1 MKKFV
6 SVVLAIIMVG
16 LVVLLCINISIKSM
30 AAKTV
35 SNAVVA
41 NETTDQIQQVIT
53 ENFPNVTDDQIQQIQ
68 EVIST
73 SSSINSFTDD
83 LLNQIT
89 EATLNGEQVDTASIM
104 NQLSQVFVDNVDQI
118 EQVIDQDIT
127 DEQIQIV
134 QERLTDQNGALQ
146 TKINEVV
153 DSVQSGSTSTTEFL
167 QTYQTVS
174 SMAVRIGCIIG
185 IIVCIV
191 LIGLLNRSLYDWSI
205 YAGVAAIVSAIIIG
219 LFAPLVV
226 NAIEFTIGLRVL
238 NMSIDIPVSMLRVE
252 GIVLGVIG
260 IILIVAY
267 IILSRKFPKYECFPE
282 AGRCHGCLH
291 AGWLLQCK
299 R

>member
-89 EATLNGEQVDTASIM
+89 EATLNGEQVDTVSIM
-104 NQLSQVFVDNVDQI
+104 NQLSQVFVDNVAQI
-118 EQVIDQDIT
+118 EQIIDQDIT

-205 YAGVAAIVSAIIIG
+205 YAGVVAIVSAIIIG

-267 IILSRKFPKYECFPE
+267 IILSRKFPKYE
-282 AGRCHGCLH
+282 RSYY
-291 AGWLLQCK
+291 
-299 R
+299 

>member
-89 EATLNGEQVDTASIM
+89 EATLNGEQVDTVSIM
-104 NQLSQVFVDNVDQI
+104 NQLSKVFVDNVAQI

-174 SMAVRIGCIIG
+174 SMAVRISCIIG

-205 YAGVAAIVSAIIIG
+205 YAGVVAIVSAIIIG

-267 IILSRKFPKYECFPE
+267 IILSRKFPKYE
-282 AGRCHGCLH
+282 RSYY
-291 AGWLLQCK
+291 
-299 R
+299 

>member
-104 NQLSQVFVDNVDQI
+104 NQLSQVFVDNVAQI

-267 IILSRKFPKYECFPE
+267 IILSRKFPKCE
-282 AGRCHGCLH
+282 
-291 AGWLLQCK
+291 K
-299 R
+299 

>member
-104 NQLSQVFVDNVDQI
+104 SQLSQVFVDNVAQI

-174 SMAVRIGCIIG
+174 SMAVRVGCIIG

-191 LIGLLNRSLYDWSI
+191 LIVLLNRSLYGWSI
-205 YAGVAAIVSAIIIG
+205 YAGVVAIVSAIIIG

-267 IILSRKFPKYECFPE
+267 IILSRKFPKYE
-282 AGRCHGCLH
+282 RSYY
-291 AGWLLQCK
+291 
-299 R
+299 

>member
-89 EATLNGEQVDTASIM
+89 EATLNGEQVDTVSIM
-104 NQLSQVFVDNVDQI
+104 NQLSQVFVDNVAQI

-191 LIGLLNRSLYDWSI
+191 LIGLLNRSLYGWSI

-267 IILSRKFPKYECFPE
+267 IILSRKFPKYE
-282 AGRCHGCLH
+282 RSYY
-291 AGWLLQCK
+291 
-299 R
+299 

>member
-89 EATLNGEQVDTASIM
+89 EATLNGEQVDTVSIM
-104 NQLSQVFVDNVDQI
+104 NQLSQVFVDNVAQI

-191 LIGLLNRSLYDWSI
+191 LIGLLNRSLYGWSI
-205 YAGVAAIVSAIIIG
+205 YAGVVAIVSAIIIG

-267 IILSRKFPKYECFPE
+267 IILSRKFPKYE
-282 AGRCHGCLH
+282 RSYY
-291 AGWLLQCK
+291 
-299 R
+299 

>member
-89 EATLNGEQVDTASIM
+89 EATLNGEQVDTVSIM
-104 NQLSQVFVDNVDQI
+104 NQLSQVFVDNVAQI

-205 YAGVAAIVSAIIIG
+205 YAGVVAIVSAIIIG

-260 IILIVAY
+260 IILTVAY
-267 IILSRKFPKYECFPE
+267 IILSRKFPKYE
-282 AGRCHGCLH
+282 RSYY
-291 AGWLLQCK
+291 
-299 R
+299 

>member
-89 EATLNGEQVDTASIM
+89 EATLNGEQVDTVSIM

-267 IILSRKFPKYECFPE
+267 IILSRKFPKYE
-282 AGRCHGCLH
+282 RSYY
-291 AGWLLQCK
+291 
-299 R
+299 

>member
-35 SNAVVA
+35 ANAVVA

-104 NQLSQVFVDNVDQI
+104 NQLSQVFVDNVAQI

-153 DSVQSGSTSTTEFL
+153 DSVQNGSTSTTEFL

-174 SMAVRIGCIIG
+174 SMAVRVGCIIG

-191 LIGLLNRSLYDWSI
+191 LIGLLNRSLYGWSI
-205 YAGVAAIVSAIIIG
+205 YAGVVAIVSAIIIG

-267 IILSRKFPKYECFPE
+267 IILSRKFPKYE
-282 AGRCHGCLH
+282 RSYY
-291 AGWLLQCK
+291 
-299 R
+299 

>member
-89 EATLNGEQVDTASIM
+89 EATLNGEQVDTVSIM
-104 NQLSQVFVDNVDQI
+104 NQLSQVFVDNVAQI

-267 IILSRKFPKYECFPE
+267 IILSRKFPKYE
-282 AGRCHGCLH
+282 RSYY
-291 AGWLLQCK
+291 
-299 R
+299 

>member
-35 SNAVVA
+35 ANAVVA

-89 EATLNGEQVDTASIM
+89 EATLNGEQVDTVSIM
-104 NQLSQVFVDNVDQI
+104 NQLSQVFVDNVAQI

-153 DSVQSGSTSTTEFL
+153 DSVQNGSNSTTEFL

-174 SMAVRIGCIIG
+174 SMAVRVGCIIG

-205 YAGVAAIVSAIIIG
+205 YAGVVAIVSAIIIG

-267 IILSRKFPKYECFPE
+267 IILSRKFPKYE
-282 AGRCHGCLH
+282 RSYY
-291 AGWLLQCK
+291 
-299 R
+299 

>member
-205 YAGVAAIVSAIIIG
+205 YAGVVAIVSAIIIG

-267 IILSRKFPKYECFPE
+267 IILSRKFPKYE
-282 AGRCHGCLH
+282 RSYY
-291 AGWLLQCK
+291 
-299 R
+299 

>member
-1 MKKFV
+1 
-6 SVVLAIIMVG
+6 
-16 LVVLLCINISIKSM
+16 
-30 AAKTV
+30 
-35 SNAVVA
+35 
-41 NETTDQIQQVIT
+41 
-53 ENFPNVTDDQIQQIQ
+53 
-68 EVIST
+68 
-73 SSSINSFTDD
+73 
-83 LLNQIT
+83 
-89 EATLNGEQVDTASIM
+89 M
-104 NQLSQVFVDNVDQI
+104 NQLSQVFVDNVAQI

-260 IILIVAY
+260 IILIVTY
-267 IILSRKFPKYECFPE
+267 IILSRKFPKYE
-282 AGRCHGCLH
+282 RSYY
-291 AGWLLQCK
+291 
-299 R
+299 

>member
-89 EATLNGEQVDTASIM
+89 EATLNGEQVDTVSIM
-104 NQLSQVFVDNVDQI
+104 NQLSQVFVDNVAQI

-191 LIGLLNRSLYDWSI
+191 LIGLLNRSLYGWSI
-205 YAGVAAIVSAIIIG
+205 YAGVAAIVSAIMIG
-219 LFAPLVV
+219 LLAPLAV

-267 IILSRKFPKYECFPE
+267 IILSRKFPKYE
-282 AGRCHGCLH
+282 RSYY
-291 AGWLLQCK
+291 
-299 R
+299 

>member
-89 EATLNGEQVDTASIM
+89 EATLNGEQVDTVSIM
-104 NQLSQVFVDNVDQI
+104 NQLSQVFVDNVAQI

-153 DSVQSGSTSTTEFL
+153 DSVQNGSTSTTEFL

-174 SMAVRIGCIIG
+174 SMAVRVGCIIG

-219 LFAPLVV
+219 LLAPLVV

-267 IILSRKFPKYECFPE
+267 IILSRKFPKYE
-282 AGRCHGCLH
+282 RSYY
-291 AGWLLQCK
+291 
-299 R
+299 

>member
-35 SNAVVA
+35 ANAVVA

-89 EATLNGEQVDTASIM
+89 EATLNGEQVDTVSIM
-104 NQLSQVFVDNVDQI
+104 NQLSQVFVDNVAQI

-267 IILSRKFPKYECFPE
+267 IILSRKFPKYE
-282 AGRCHGCLH
+282 RSYY
-291 AGWLLQCK
+291 
-299 R
+299 

>member
-153 DSVQSGSTSTTEFL
+153 DSVQSGSTSTTDFL

-267 IILSRKFPKYECFPE
+267 IILSRKFPKYE
-282 AGRCHGCLH
+282 RSYY
-291 AGWLLQCK
+291 
-299 R
+299 

>member
-89 EATLNGEQVDTASIM
+89 EATLNGEQVDTVSIM
-104 NQLSQVFVDNVDQI
+104 NQLSQVFVDNVAQI

-134 QERLTDQNGALQ
+134 QERLTDQNGALR

-174 SMAVRIGCIIG
+174 SMAVRISCIIG

-267 IILSRKFPKYECFPE
+267 IILSRKFPKYE
-282 AGRCHGCLH
+282 RSYY
-291 AGWLLQCK
+291 
-299 R
+299 

>member
-104 NQLSQVFVDNVDQI
+104 NQLSRVFVDNVAQI

-205 YAGVAAIVSAIIIG
+205 YAGVVAIVSAIIIG

-267 IILSRKFPKYECFPE
+267 IILSRKFPKYE
-282 AGRCHGCLH
+282 RSYY
-291 AGWLLQCK
+291 
-299 R
+299 

>member
-104 NQLSQVFVDNVDQI
+104 NQLSQVFVDNVAQI
-118 EQVIDQDIT
+118 EQVINQDIT

-205 YAGVAAIVSAIIIG
+205 YAGVVAIVSAIIIG

-267 IILSRKFPKYECFPE
+267 IILSRKFPKYE
-282 AGRCHGCLH
+282 RSYY
-291 AGWLLQCK
+291 
-299 R
+299 

>member
-89 EATLNGEQVDTASIM
+89 EATLNGEQVDTVSIM
-104 NQLSQVFVDNVDQI
+104 NQLSRVFVDNVAQI

-205 YAGVAAIVSAIIIG
+205 YAGVAAIVSAIMIG
-219 LFAPLVV
+219 LLAPLAV

-267 IILSRKFPKYECFPE
+267 IILSRKFPKYE
-282 AGRCHGCLH
+282 RSYY
-291 AGWLLQCK
+291 
-299 R
+299 

>member
-104 NQLSQVFVDNVDQI
+104 NQLSQVFVDNVAQI

-260 IILIVAY
+260 IILIIAY
-267 IILSRKFPKYECFPE
+267 IILSRKFPKYE
-282 AGRCHGCLH
+282 RSYY
-291 AGWLLQCK
+291 
-299 R
+299 

>member
-35 SNAVVA
+35 ANAVVA

-89 EATLNGEQVDTASIM
+89 EATLNGEQVDTVSIM
-104 NQLSQVFVDNVDQI
+104 NQLSQVFVDNVAQI

-153 DSVQSGSTSTTEFL
+153 DSVQNGSTSTTEFL

-174 SMAVRIGCIIG
+174 SMAVRVGCIIG

-191 LIGLLNRSLYDWSI
+191 LIGLLNRSLYGWSI
-205 YAGVAAIVSAIIIG
+205 YAGVVAIVSAIIIG

-267 IILSRKFPKYECFPE
+267 IILSRKFPKYE
-282 AGRCHGCLH
+282 RSYY
-291 AGWLLQCK
+291 
-299 R
+299 

>member
-35 SNAVVA
+35 ANAVVA

-89 EATLNGEQVDTASIM
+89 EATLNGEQVDTVSIM
-104 NQLSQVFVDNVDQI
+104 NQLSRVFVDNVAQI

-267 IILSRKFPKYECFPE
+267 IILSRKFPKYE
-282 AGRCHGCLH
+282 RSYY
-291 AGWLLQCK
+291 
-299 R
+299 

>member
-89 EATLNGEQVDTASIM
+89 EATLNGEQVDTVSIM
-104 NQLSQVFVDNVDQI
+104 NQLSQVFVDNVAQI

-153 DSVQSGSTSTTEFL
+153 DSVQNGSTSTTEFL

-174 SMAVRIGCIIG
+174 SMAVRVGCIIG

-191 LIGLLNRSLYDWSI
+191 LIGLLNRSLYGWSI
-205 YAGVAAIVSAIIIG
+205 YAGVVAIVSAIIIG
-219 LFAPLVV
+219 LLAPLVV

-267 IILSRKFPKYECFPE
+267 IILSRKFPKYE
-282 AGRCHGCLH
+282 RSYY
-291 AGWLLQCK
+291 
-299 R
+299 

>member
-104 NQLSQVFVDNVDQI
+104 NQLSQVFVDNVAQI

-205 YAGVAAIVSAIIIG
+205 YAGVVAIVSAIIIG

-267 IILSRKFPKYECFPE
+267 IILSRKFPKYE
-282 AGRCHGCLH
+282 RSYY
-291 AGWLLQCK
+291 
-299 R
+299 

>member
-104 NQLSQVFVDNVDQI
+104 NQLSQVFVDNVAQI

-153 DSVQSGSTSTTEFL
+153 DSVQNGSTSTTEFL

-174 SMAVRIGCIIG
+174 SMAVRVGCIIG

-205 YAGVAAIVSAIIIG
+205 YAGVVAIVSAIIIG

-267 IILSRKFPKYECFPE
+267 IILSRKFPKYE
-282 AGRCHGCLH
+282 RSYY
-291 AGWLLQCK
+291 
-299 R
+299 

>member
-35 SNAVVA
+35 ANAVVA

-89 EATLNGEQVDTASIM
+89 EATLNGEQVDTVSIM
-104 NQLSQVFVDNVDQI
+104 NQLSQVFVDNVAQI

-127 DEQIQIV
+127 DEQIKIV

-238 NMSIDIPVSMLRVE
+238 NMTIDIPVSMLRVE

-267 IILSRKFPKYECFPE
+267 IILSRKFPKYE
-282 AGRCHGCLH
+282 RSYY
-291 AGWLLQCK
+291 
-299 R
+299 

>member
-89 EATLNGEQVDTASIM
+89 EATLNGEQVDTVSIM
-104 NQLSQVFVDNVDQI
+104 NQLSRVFVDNVAQI

-167 QTYQTVS
+167 RTYQTVS

-205 YAGVAAIVSAIIIG
+205 YAGVVAIVSAIIIG

-260 IILIVAY
+260 IILIIAY
-267 IILSRKFPKYECFPE
+267 IILSRKFPKYE
-282 AGRCHGCLH
+282 RSYY
-291 AGWLLQCK
+291 
-299 R
+299 

>member
-104 NQLSQVFVDNVDQI
+104 NQLSQVFVDNVAQI

-174 SMAVRIGCIIG
+174 SMAVRVGCIIG

-267 IILSRKFPKYECFPE
+267 IILSRKFPKYE
-282 AGRCHGCLH
+282 RSYY
-291 AGWLLQCK
+291 
-299 R
+299 

>member
-89 EATLNGEQVDTASIM
+89 EATLNGEQVDTVSIM
-104 NQLSQVFVDNVDQI
+104 NQLSRVFVDNVAQI

-153 DSVQSGSTSTTEFL
+153 DSVQSGSTSTTELL

-174 SMAVRIGCIIG
+174 SMAVRVGCIIG

-191 LIGLLNRSLYDWSI
+191 LIGLLNRSLYGWSI
-205 YAGVAAIVSAIIIG
+205 YAGVVAIVSAIIIG

-267 IILSRKFPKYECFPE
+267 IILSRKFPKYE
-282 AGRCHGCLH
+282 RSYY
-291 AGWLLQCK
+291 
-299 R
+299 

>member
-174 SMAVRIGCIIG
+174 SMAVRISCIIG

-267 IILSRKFPKYECFPE
+267 IILSRKFPKYE
-282 AGRCHGCLH
+282 RSYY
-291 AGWLLQCK
+291 
-299 R
+299 

>member
-73 SSSINSFTDD
+73 SSSINSFTDE

-89 EATLNGEQVDTASIM
+89 EATLNGEQVDTVSIM
-104 NQLSQVFVDNVDQI
+104 NQLSQVFVDNVAQI
-118 EQVIDQDIT
+118 EQVMDQDIT

-153 DSVQSGSTSTTEFL
+153 DSVQSGSTSTTDFL

-205 YAGVAAIVSAIIIG
+205 YAGVVAIVSAIIIG

-267 IILSRKFPKYECFPE
+267 IILSRKFPKYE
-282 AGRCHGCLH
+282 RSYY
-291 AGWLLQCK
+291 
-299 R
+299 

>member
-238 NMSIDIPVSMLRVE
+238 NMTIDIPVSMLRVE

-267 IILSRKFPKYECFPE
+267 IILSRKFPKYE
-282 AGRCHGCLH
+282 RSYY
-291 AGWLLQCK
+291 
-299 R
+299 

>member
-89 EATLNGEQVDTASIM
+89 EATLNGEQVDTVSIM
-104 NQLSQVFVDNVDQI
+104 NQLSKVFVDNVAQI

-174 SMAVRIGCIIG
+174 SMAVRVGCIIG

-205 YAGVAAIVSAIIIG
+205 YAGVVAIVSAIIIG

-267 IILSRKFPKYECFPE
+267 IILSRKFPKYE
-282 AGRCHGCLH
+282 RSYY
-291 AGWLLQCK
+291 
-299 R
+299 

>member
-104 NQLSQVFVDNVDQI
+104 NQLSQVFVDNVAQI

-153 DSVQSGSTSTTEFL
+153 DSVQSGSTSTTDFL

-174 SMAVRIGCIIG
+174 SMAVRISCIIG

-191 LIGLLNRSLYDWSI
+191 LIGLLNRSLYGWSI

-267 IILSRKFPKYECFPE
+267 IILSRKFPKYE
-282 AGRCHGCLH
+282 RSYY
-291 AGWLLQCK
+291 
-299 R
+299 

>member
-104 NQLSQVFVDNVDQI
+104 SQLSQVFVDNVAQI

-267 IILSRKFPKYECFPE
+267 IILSRKFPKYE
-282 AGRCHGCLH
+282 RSYY
-291 AGWLLQCK
+291 
-299 R
+299 

>member
-104 NQLSQVFVDNVDQI
+104 NQLSQVFVDNVAQI

-153 DSVQSGSTSTTEFL
+153 DSVQNGSTSTTEFL

-174 SMAVRIGCIIG
+174 SMAVRVGCIIG

-205 YAGVAAIVSAIIIG
+205 YAGVVAIVSAIMIG
-219 LFAPLVV
+219 LLAPLAV

-267 IILSRKFPKYECFPE
+267 IILSRKFPKYE
-282 AGRCHGCLH
+282 RSYY
-291 AGWLLQCK
+291 
-299 R
+299 

>member
-89 EATLNGEQVDTASIM
+89 EATLNGEQVDTVSIM
-104 NQLSQVFVDNVDQI
+104 NQLSQVFVDNVAQI
-118 EQVIDQDIT
+118 EQVMDQDIT

-153 DSVQSGSTSTTEFL
+153 DSVQSGSTSTTDFL

-174 SMAVRIGCIIG
+174 SMAVRISCIIG

-267 IILSRKFPKYECFPE
+267 IILSRKFPKYE
-282 AGRCHGCLH
+282 RSYY
-291 AGWLLQCK
+291 
-299 R
+299 

>member
-104 NQLSQVFVDNVDQI
+104 NQLSQVFVDNVAQI

-205 YAGVAAIVSAIIIG
+205 YAGVVAIVSAIIIG

-260 IILIVAY
+260 IILIVTY
-267 IILSRKFPKYECFPE
+267 IILSRKFPKYE
-282 AGRCHGCLH
+282 RSYY
-291 AGWLLQCK
+291 
-299 R
+299 